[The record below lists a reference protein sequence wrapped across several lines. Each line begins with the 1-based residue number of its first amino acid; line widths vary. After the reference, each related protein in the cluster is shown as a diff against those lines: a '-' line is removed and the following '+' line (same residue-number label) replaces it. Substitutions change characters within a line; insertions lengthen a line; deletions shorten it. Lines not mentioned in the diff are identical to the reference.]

1 MIIVDHI
8 TSGTID
14 TNGYVVGDPVT
25 RKGMFIDAPERGAV
39 RMLELAVKHGLTITY
54 IVNTHGHWDH
64 IPDNSAL
71 RKNTGAKVA
80 VHTDDGHYLLN
91 PTTLLF
97 QLPFSIEPLVPD
109 EYLSDNQIL
118 EIGSLKFIVL
128 HTPGHTPGSICL
140 YEQNEKVL
148 FTGDT
153 LFPGVTGTFCLNRSR
168 NAFSH
173 FPIPLP
179 STQGTDPHPRSAMNG
194 LRILSSS
201 SPICVSFRP
210 FSIEES

>member
-1 MIIVDHI
+1 MIIVDQI

-14 TNGYVVGDPVT
+14 TNGYVVGDPIT

-39 RMLELAVKHGLTITY
+39 RMCELAAKHGLTITH

-97 QLPFSIEPLVPD
+97 QLPFTIEPLVPD

-140 YEQNEKVL
+140 YESNEKVL
-148 FTGDT
+148 FSGDT
-153 LFPGVTGTFCLNRSR
+153 LFAGSVGRTDLPGGSWNTLLESIKERLLT
-168 NAFSH
+168 
-173 FPIPLP
+173 LP
-179 STQGTDPHPRSAMNG
+179 DTVIVYPGHGPSSTIGDE
-194 LRILSSS
+194 RIGN
-201 SPICVSFRP
+201 P
-210 FSIEES
+210 FLG

>member
-1 MIIVDHI
+1 MIIINHI

-25 RKGMFIDAPERGAV
+25 RKGIFIDAPERGAV
-39 RMLELAVKHGLTITY
+39 RMLELAKKHELTITH

-64 IPDNSAL
+64 IPDNSTL
-71 RKNTGAKVA
+71 RKNTGAIVA

-97 QLPFSIEPLVPD
+97 QLPFVIEPLVPD
-109 EYLSDNQIL
+109 AYLHDNQIL
-118 EIGSLKFIVL
+118 EIGSMKFIVL

-140 YEQNEKVL
+140 YEQNENVL

-153 LFPGVTGTFCLNRSR
+153 LFAGSVGRTDLPGGSWTTLLES
-168 NAFSH
+168 
-173 FPIPLP
+173 IKE
-179 STQGTDPHPRSAMNG
+179 
-194 LRILSSS
+194 RILTLPDTAVIYPGHGPSST
-201 SPICVSFRP
+201 IGEERNGNP
-210 FSIEES
+210 FLV

>member
-1 MIIVDHI
+1 MIIVDQI

-25 RKGMFIDAPERGAV
+25 RKGLFIDAPERGAP
-39 RMLELAVKHGLTITY
+39 RMRELAAKHGLTITY

-140 YEQNEKVL
+140 YEPNEKVL
-148 FTGDT
+148 FSGDT
-153 LFPGVTGTFCLNRSR
+153 LFAGSVGRTDLPGGDWNILLES
-168 NAFSH
+168 
-173 FPIPLP
+173 IKE
-179 STQGTDPHPRSAMNG
+179 
-194 LRILSSS
+194 RILTLPDTVTVYPGHGPSST
-201 SPICVSFRP
+201 IGDERIGNP
-210 FSIEES
+210 FLE